1 MPTLRS
7 PQTQEKHRRA
17 LEKLLSQH
25 RYAEA
30 DALIREHN
38 RLLAYTEHIPCSE
51 VTKHMTEADHYESNR
66 LLRKICILSDILEGA
81 GIDLLNVINRY
92 DRYVSLPL
100 VGQLKHLHTMAGR
113 VRKLIDDV
121 KNEEYSITFG
131 DTCDEINQAI
141 DVNIVR
147 LFQREMKIVE
157 QNNNLPSVDVTINT
171 LEQKKYKPHPHDYPF
186 WDDDLLGCPDQCY
199 CYFDTPDNR
208 YCIYLRWRSSD
219 PWTAYIAPVDA
230 DTNEIDHTDEWIDIS
245 TPFFSRDQ
253 LMDLKHFCEEY
264 VRERYHNIT
273 WM

>member
-7 PQTQEKHRRA
+7 PQTQAKHQRA

-25 RYAEA
+25 RYADA
-30 DALIREHN
+30 DAIIREHN

-51 VTKHMTEADHYESNR
+51 VTKHMTEADHLESNR

-131 DTCDEINQAI
+131 ETCDEINQAI
-141 DVNIVR
+141 DDNIVR
-147 LFQREMKIVE
+147 LFQREKEIVE
-157 QNNNLPSVDVTINT
+157 QNNDLPSVDVTINT
-171 LEQKKYKPHPHDYPF
+171 PE
-186 WDDDLLGCPDQCY
+186 
-199 CYFDTPDNR
+199 
-208 YCIYLRWRSSD
+208 
-219 PWTAYIAPVDA
+219 
-230 DTNEIDHTDEWIDIS
+230 
-245 TPFFSRDQ
+245 
-253 LMDLKHFCEEY
+253 
-264 VRERYHNIT
+264 
-273 WM
+273 

>member
-1 MPTLRS
+1 MHTLRS
-7 PQTQEKHRRA
+7 PQTQAKHQQA

-38 RLLAYTEHIPCSE
+38 RLLAYTEYIPCSE
-51 VTKHMTEADHYESNR
+51 VTKHMTEADHLESNR

-131 DTCDEINQAI
+131 ETCDEINQAI
-141 DVNIVR
+141 DDNIVR
-147 LFQREMKIVE
+147 LFQREKEIVE
-157 QNNNLPSVDVTINT
+157 QSNNIPSADATINT
-171 LEQKKYKPHPHDYPF
+171 PE
-186 WDDDLLGCPDQCY
+186 
-199 CYFDTPDNR
+199 
-208 YCIYLRWRSSD
+208 
-219 PWTAYIAPVDA
+219 
-230 DTNEIDHTDEWIDIS
+230 
-245 TPFFSRDQ
+245 
-253 LMDLKHFCEEY
+253 
-264 VRERYHNIT
+264 
-273 WM
+273 

>member
-1 MPTLRS
+1 MHTLQS

-25 RYAEA
+25 RYTEV

-51 VTKHMTEADHYESNR
+51 VTKHMTEADHLESNR

-113 VRKLIDDV
+113 VRQLIDDV

-131 DTCDEINQAI
+131 ETCDEINQAI
-141 DVNIVR
+141 DDNIVR
-147 LFQREMKIVE
+147 LFQREMQIVK
-157 QNNNLPSVDVTINT
+157 QNNDLPSVDVSINT
-171 LEQKKYKPHPHDYPF
+171 LEQKKYKPHPHDYPY

-199 CYFDTPDNR
+199 CYFNTPGNR
-208 YCIYLRWRSSD
+208 YYIYLRWIYSD
-219 PWTAYIAPVDA
+219 PWTAQIVPVDSG
-230 DTNEIDHTDEWIDIS
+230 TNEWIDIS

-264 VRERYHNIT
+264 VRERYHNIK

>member
-1 MPTLRS
+1 MHTLRS
-7 PQTQEKHRRA
+7 PQTQAKHQQA

-51 VTKHMTEADHYESNR
+51 VTKHMTEADHLESNR

-131 DTCDEINQAI
+131 ETCDEINQAI
-141 DVNIVR
+141 DDNIVR
-147 LFQREMKIVE
+147 LFQREKKIVE
-157 QNNNLPSVDVTINT
+157 QNNDLPSVDVTINT
-171 LEQKKYKPHPHDYPF
+171 PE
-186 WDDDLLGCPDQCY
+186 
-199 CYFDTPDNR
+199 
-208 YCIYLRWRSSD
+208 
-219 PWTAYIAPVDA
+219 
-230 DTNEIDHTDEWIDIS
+230 
-245 TPFFSRDQ
+245 
-253 LMDLKHFCEEY
+253 
-264 VRERYHNIT
+264 
-273 WM
+273 